1 MSGSSS
7 SSASMPVFFR
17 RWWPGILVVLILVV
31 ALYIVFGRE
40 GGIIRVLEQ
49 KQENDSLKAEIELLR
64 SESEELRDQI
74 RLLEERDP
82 AEIEEEA
89 RRKGMVREGETVYR
103 LQYEETADSSNT
115 GNPGLGV
122 TKRDGG

>member
-7 SSASMPVFFR
+7 SSASVPIFFR
-17 RWWPGILVVLILVV
+17 RWWPGILVVLILVL

-40 GGIIRVLEQ
+40 GGIVRVLDQ
-49 KQENDSLKAEIELLR
+49 KQENDSLKAEIELLQ

-74 RLLEERDP
+74 RRLEERDP
-82 AEIEEEA
+82 AVIEEEA

-103 LQYEETADSSNT
+103 LQYEETADSSNA
-115 GNPGLGV
+115 GNPGRGM